1 MPNWVENEATRA
13 NRNLLKVNGL
23 ILAGLLLAGGLE
35 YRYLYNFFSGCKKI
49 DAFELASLTSPSQG
63 TRSFVT
69 VRGSRAVRTG
79 YQDVE
84 QRVEKSTGRVI
95 STKVKDEYVLL
106 KAGGKVLLVKALPGA
121 EKLDY
126 SGELVVTKE
135 SVRRDLLEPLA
146 AQDPSLAAMVLPFT
160 LNAADYRNQGT
171 ASLII
176 GLPLLLLTGWNVL
189 KALRRNNDI
198 QSSPTWRGVAVYG
211 PAEQVSARIEQEQ
224 PGAATYGRMQLMN
237 SWLVS
242 RSYFKTRVHALDDLV
257 WAYKKVTKHSVN
269 FIPTGKTYSVILCT
283 RRKEQFTEQ
292 MKDNQVDAF
301 LQALLQRAPWPVVG
315 FNQTLA
321 GMWRRNKAEF
331 IAMVDARKQKTTSAS
346 AG

>member
-1 MPNWVENEATRA
+1 MPSWVENEAMRA

-23 ILAGLLLAGGLE
+23 ILAGVLLVGGLE
-35 YRYLYNFFSGCKKI
+35 HRYLYNFFTGCARI
-49 DAFELASLTSPSQG
+49 DAYELASLTSPSQR
-63 TRSFVT
+63 TRNFVT
-69 VRGSRAVRTG
+69 VTGARAVRTG
-79 YQDVE
+79 YRDVE

-95 STKVKDEYVLL
+95 SSTVKDEYILL
-106 KAGGKVLLVKALPGA
+106 RTGGKLLLVKALPGA

-126 SGELVVTKE
+126 SGELVATKE
-135 SVRRDLLEPLA
+135 SVRRDLLGQLS
-146 AQDPSLAAMVLPFT
+146 AQDPALAAMVLPFT
-160 LNAADYRNQGT
+160 LNAADYRNQGI

-176 GLPLLLLTGWNVL
+176 GVPLLLLTGWNFL
-189 KALRRNNDI
+189 KGLRRNNDA
-198 QSSPTWRGVAVYG
+198 QSSPTWRGVAAYG

-224 PGAATYGRMQLMN
+224 PGAVNYGRLQIMN

-242 RSYFKTRVHALDDLV
+242 RSYFKTRVCALDDLV

-283 RRKEQFTEQ
+283 RRKEQFMEQ
-292 MKDNQVDAF
+292 MKEAQVDAF
-301 LQALLQRAPWPVVG
+301 LQALLQRAPWSAVG

-331 IAMVDARKQKTTSAS
+331 IAMVDTRRQKATSAS

>member
-1 MPNWVENEATRA
+1 MTSWVENEAARA

-23 ILAGLLLAGGLE
+23 ILAGVLLAGGFE
-35 YRYLYNFFSGCKKI
+35 YRYLYNFFSGCAKI
-49 DAFELASLTSPSQG
+49 DAYELASLSSPSQ
-63 TRSFVT
+63 RAHNFVT
-69 VRGSRAVRTG
+69 VTGARAVRTG
-79 YQDVE
+79 YRDVE
-84 QRVEKSTGRVI
+84 QRVEKSTGRVVS
-95 STKVKDEYVLL
+95 STVKDEYILL
-106 KAGGKVLLVKALPGA
+106 RTGGKLLLVKALPGA

-126 SGELVVTKE
+126 SGELVATKE

-146 AQDPSLAAMVLPFT
+146 AQDPALAAMVLPFT
-160 LNAADYRNQGT
+160 LNAADYRNQGI

-176 GLPLLLLTGWNVL
+176 GLPLLGLAGWNFL
-189 KALRRNNDI
+189 KGLRRKNDV
-198 QSSPTWRGVAVYG
+198 QASPTWRGVAVYG

-242 RSYFKTRVHALDDLV
+242 RSYFKTRVCALGDLV

-269 FIPTGKTYSVILCT
+269 FIPTGKTYAVILCT
-283 RRKEQFTEQ
+283 RRKEQFMEQ
-292 MKDNQVDAF
+292 MKDNQVDGF

-321 GMWRRNKAEF
+321 GMWRRNPAEF
-331 IAMVDARKQKTTSAS
+331 IAMVDTRKQKAGAAS